1 MIFHSTCSGIKRVV
15 AATYIIKSLATASRA
30 ILFFPGVFMIETV
43 WQIMKWVMKWILA
56 NYEMGPGKL

>member
-1 MIFHSTCSGIKRVV
+1 M

-30 ILFFPGVFMIETV
+30 VLFLPGVFMIETV

-56 NYEMGPGKL
+56 NYEMGYEMVLASYEMGPGKL